1 MTRPT
6 IESKDPFRLGPEA
19 AAPGQHGAV
28 AQDDL
33 GVAVEPG
40 LDLADGFQAD
50 DLGTVEAQEASGVE
64 AALEIAE
71 GAAAAVF
78 RAVGEDAQVVGLGAD
93 EVDLVDGEERLAPLA
108 ALHQQLPRVLGGG
121 PHGGEQMLDT
131 PRQVARSGEL

>member
-1 MTRPT
+1 MVQEPS
-6 IESKDPFRLGPEA
+6 ISKEPFGPGPEA

-40 LDLADGFQAD
+40 SYLADGFQAD
-50 DLGTVEAQEASGVE
+50 DLGTVEAQEACGVK

-78 RAVGEDAQVVGLGAD
+78 HTVGEDAQVVRFGAD
-93 EVDLVDGEERLAPLA
+93 EVDLVEGEQRLPALA
-108 ALHQQLPRVLGGG
+108 AFHQQLARRIEALLAAMRP
-121 PHGGEQMLDT
+121 
-131 PRQVARSGEL
+131 ARSPGVG